1 MTPETL
7 TLIVGGFFS
16 AISAMVIAYVNRQ
29 NSSIREQFDALVT
42 MMNLVKTENDRLIA
56 KLKDQERR
64 IKELEDLGEQQAAQ
78 IEYLQRELDERDGT
92 LSQVKTWAEML
103 VKQLRDAR
111 IDPVPMPDKER
122 TRPRGATAAT

>member
-1 MTPETL
+1 
-7 TLIVGGFFS
+7 
-16 AISAMVIAYVNRQ
+16 
-29 NSSIREQFDALVT
+29 

>member
-1 MTPETL
+1 VTPETL